1 MQLIY
6 RNRRRSVSTSIG
18 IGNLTL
24 AEGDGAWTHISGDD
38 FDTNFF
44 AYTVVA
50 GTQWETGIGHLDT
63 GALVRDYVLDSS
75 EGGSG
80 VESQIDFGAGEKE
93 VFCTFVAEVADGVSE
108 ICEGGVAKPGR
119 ATSASTEDD
128 TPITREPPCA
138 ENPPFSAPFNAAR
151 FGVGE
156 LYVLA
161 KSSADKAKAW
171 RITFMIAPDGLGG
184 AALFGKAIDVIA
196 ETESLT
202 WDVDFSLSG
211 VDGINQDVTLTGE
224 AATTIEW
231 TIFAAVKAG
240 QIGTSPI

>member
-1 MQLIY
+1 M
-6 RNRRRSVSTSIG
+6 
-18 IGNLTL
+18 
-24 AEGDGAWTHISGDD
+24 
-38 FDTNFF
+38 
-44 AYTVVA
+44 A

-63 GALVRDYVLDSS
+63 GALVRDYVLDNS
-75 EGGSG
+75 EGTSG
-80 VESQIDFGAGEKE
+80 ENAQIDFGAGEKE

-119 ATSASTEDD
+119 STSASTEDD
-128 TPITREPPCA
+128 TPITCAPPGA
-138 ENPPFSAPFNAAR
+138 LNPPFNAPFNAAR

-161 KSSADKAKAW
+161 KSSTDKAKAW

-184 AALFGKAIDVIA
+184 SALFGKAIDVIA

-211 VDGINQDVTLTGE
+211 VDGVNQDVTLTGE
-224 AATTIEW
+224 AATTIDW

-240 QIGTSPI
+240 HIGTTPV